1 MKGDASRPRDAVEQR
16 RRAEEIARDN
26 AARRAGPIKPPSSPA
41 IRELARDVLQILNEP
56 GDLQDFLGR
65 ILAALKTRTG
75 FDAVG
80 IRLQDGDDFPYVAQS
95 GFSAEF
101 LRTEDTLTARAADGG
116 VCRGSNGNVSLECT
130 CGLVVSGK
138 TDPANPLFTPGGSFW
153 TNDFFPLL
161 DIPPDEDPRFHPR
174 NQCIHQGFASVALV
188 PIRTKERI
196 VGLIQLNDRR
206 QGRFTPE
213 TVELLE
219 GIASHIGSAMMR
231 KQAEDALHESE
242 ALYRG
247 LFENMA
253 EGYAYCRMIFENGEP
268 QDFIYLAVNT
278 AFETLTGLRNV
289 TGRRVSE
296 VIPGIRAADPQLFA
310 IYARVALT
318 GKPEKSEM
326 FVEAM
331 KMWFSLSVYGP
342 GDGCFVAVFDVITE
356 RKQAETALRGSEE
369 RLRDIIFSIA
379 DWMWEVDQNGVY
391 TYSSQKG
398 SELLGRSCEE
408 IIGKTP
414 FHFMPPEEASRVAAI
429 FSDIVGSKAP
439 IRDLENWN
447 IRADGE
453 RVCFLTNG
461 VPILDEDGN
470 LKGYRGVD
478 KDITHRKRVEEQLK
492 QSRDSLEKFARM
504 VPGAIYQYRLYPDG
518 RYTFPYS
525 SPGLNDIYELTPE
538 EVRED
543 ATPMLGRLHPDDLD
557 RVSGAIWE
565 SARTLQEFYC
575 EYRVVLPRQG
585 LRWRSSQAHPE
596 RLEDGGALWHGIV
609 SDITDRKRAEE
620 ALAESKAL
628 IEAVVEN
635 VPHMV
640 FVKEAAD
647 LRFVLFNRAGEELLG
662 YDRTALL
669 GKNDLDLFPSE
680 QAAYFVAK
688 DREVLDGEAGM
699 LDIPEEP
706 ILTARKGQRLLHTR
720 KVCIRGSDGTTK
732 FLLGISEDITERK
745 RAEEE
750 LRAINRFLEEATTRA
765 NEMAAKAELASMAK
779 SEFLANMSH
788 EIRTPMNGVI
798 GMTGLL
804 LDTELD
810 EEQRRYAET
819 VRASG
824 EALLTII
831 NDILDFSKIEAGKL
845 DLESLDFDLLSLLDD
860 FAASLAPGIQEKGL
874 KLLCAADPAVPT
886 RLRGDPG
893 RLRQILTNVA
903 GNAVKFTHAGEVA
916 VRVSLLESNEDD
928 VLLRFSVSDT
938 GIGIPNGKIGLLF
951 DKFSQVDTSTTRNYG
966 GTGLGLAISKQ
977 LAELMGGEIG
987 VQSEEGKGSEFW
999 FTARLGLRA
1008 AGASSSDLPPGGLRG
1023 VCATV
1028 VGDTATSREILT
1040 RRYTA
1045 GEGPKLFADR
1055 TARILLAEDNAINQ
1069 RVALGI
1075 LKRLGLSADTV
1086 ASGAEAITALETRPY
1101 DLVLMDVQMPEMDGF
1116 EATRRIRNPHSAV
1129 PNHQIPVIAMTA
1141 HTMTGD
1147 RERCV
1152 EAGMD
1157 DYVSKPVT
1165 PQALAEVLEK
1175 WLPAR
1180 DAEAA

>member
-26 AARRAGPIKPPSSPA
+26 ATRRAEPIEPLSSSV
-41 IRELARDVLQILNEP
+41 IRELAREVLQILNES
-56 GDLQDFLGR
+56 GDLQDSLR
-65 ILAALKTRTG
+65 SILAALKTRTG

-101 LRTEDTLTARAADGG
+101 LATEDTLTARAADGG
-116 VCRGSNGNVSLECT
+116 ACRGSNGNASLECT

-174 NQCIHQGFASVALV
+174 NQCIHHGFASVALV
-188 PIRTKERI
+188 PIRTRERI

-296 VIPGIRAADPQLFA
+296 VIPGIREADPHLFA

-318 GKPEKSEM
+318 GRPEKFEM
-326 FVEAM
+326 FVEAL

-356 RKQAETALRGSEE
+356 RKQADAALRDSEE
-369 RLRDIIFSIA
+369 RLKDIIFSLA
-379 DWMWEVDQNGVY
+379 DWMWEVDGNGVY

-398 SELLGRSCEE
+398 SDLLGRSREE

-414 FHFMPPEEASRVAAI
+414 FDFMPPEEASRVAAI

-461 VPILDEDGN
+461 VPLLDEDGN

-478 KDITHRKRVEEQLK
+478 KDITHRKRVEE
-492 QSRDSLEKFARM
+492 
-504 VPGAIYQYRLYPDG
+504 
-518 RYTFPYS
+518 
-525 SPGLNDIYELTPE
+525 
-538 EVRED
+538 
-543 ATPMLGRLHPDDLD
+543 
-557 RVSGAIWE
+557 
-565 SARTLQEFYC
+565 
-575 EYRVVLPRQG
+575 
-585 LRWRSSQAHPE
+585 
-596 RLEDGGALWHGIV
+596 
-609 SDITDRKRAEE
+609 

-635 VPHMV
+635 VPLMV
-640 FVKEAAD
+640 FVKEAKD

-662 YDRTALL
+662 HDRTALL
-669 GKNDLDLFPSE
+669 GKNDLDFFPPG
-680 QAAYFVAK
+680 QAAYFLAK
-688 DREVLDGEAGM
+688 DREVLDGAAGRV
-699 LDIPEEP
+699 DIPEEP
-706 ILTARKGQRLLHTR
+706 IMTAENGERLLHTQ
-720 KVCIRGSDGTTK
+720 KVCIRGGDGTTK

-765 NEMAAKAELASMAK
+765 NDMAAKAELASTAK

-845 DLESLDFDLLSLLDD
+845 DLEALDFDLSILLDD
-860 FAASLAPGIQEKGL
+860 FAASLAPRIQEKGL

-893 RLRQILTNVA
+893 RLRQILMNVA

-987 VQSEEGKGSEFW
+987 VESEEGKGSEFW

-1008 AGASSSDLPPGGLRG
+1008 AGAPAEDLPPGDLRG
-1023 VCATV
+1023 VRAPIV
-1028 VGDTATSREILT
+1028 DDNATSREILIT
-1040 RRYTA
+1040 RHTA
-1045 GEGPKLFADR
+1045 REMRKLFADR
-1055 TARILLAEDNAINQ
+1055 TARILLAEDNVINQ
-1069 RVALGI
+1069 RVGLGI
-1075 LKRLGLSADTV
+1075 LKNLGLSADTV
-1086 ASGAEAITALETRPY
+1086 ASGAEAVTALETRPY

-1116 EATRRIRNPHSAV
+1116 EATRRIRNPQSAV
-1129 PNHQIPVIAMTA
+1129 FNHQIPVIAMTA
-1141 HTMTGD
+1141 HTMAGD
-1147 RERCV
+1147 RERCL

-1165 PQALAEVLEK
+1165 PSALAEVLGK

>member
-16 RRAEEIARDN
+16 RRAEEFARDN
-26 AARRAGPIKPPSSPA
+26 AARCAEPIEPPSPPVM
-41 IRELARDVLQILNEP
+41 RELARDVLQILNEP
-56 GDLQDFLGR
+56 GDLPDSLRR
-65 ILAALKTRTG
+65 ILGALKARIG

-80 IRLQDGDDFPYVAQS
+80 IRLQNGDDFPYFAQS
-95 GFSAEF
+95 GFSKEF
-101 LRTEDTLTARAADGG
+101 LRTESTLTARTADGG
-116 VCRGSNGNVSLECT
+116 VCRDGNGNVSLECT
-130 CGLVVSGK
+130 CGLVISGR
-138 TDPANPLFTPGGSFW
+138 TDPANRLFTPGGSFW
-153 TNDFFPLL
+153 TNDSFLLL
-161 DIPPDEDPRFHPR
+161 DIPPGDDPRHHPR
-174 NQCIHQGFASVALV
+174 DRCLYEGYASIALV

-196 VGLIQLNDRR
+196 VGLIQLNDRHR
-206 QGRFTPE
+206 GRLTPE
-213 TVELLE
+213 MVELLE
-219 GIASHIGSAMMR
+219 GIASHIGAAMMR

-247 LFENMA
+247 LFAHMA

-268 QDFIYLAVNT
+268 DDFIYLAVNT

-296 VIPGIRAADPQLFA
+296 VIPGIREADPQLFA

-318 GKPEKSEM
+318 GKPEKFEM
-326 FVEAM
+326 FIEAL
-331 KMWFSLSVYGP
+331 KMWFSVSVYGP
-342 GDGCFVAVFDVITE
+342 GDGCFVAVFEVITE
-356 RKQAETALRGSEE
+356 RKQAEAALRESEE
-369 RLRDIIFSIA
+369 RLRGIIFSIA

-414 FHFMPPEEASRVAAI
+414 FDFMPPEEASRVAAI

-447 IRADGE
+447 IRANGE

-461 VPILDEDGN
+461 VPILDEDGG

-478 KDITHRKRVEEQLK
+478 KDITR
-492 QSRDSLEKFARM
+492 
-504 VPGAIYQYRLYPDG
+504 
-518 RYTFPYS
+518 
-525 SPGLNDIYELTPE
+525 
-538 EVRED
+538 
-543 ATPMLGRLHPDDLD
+543 
-557 RVSGAIWE
+557 
-565 SARTLQEFYC
+565 
-575 EYRVVLPRQG
+575 
-585 LRWRSSQAHPE
+585 
-596 RLEDGGALWHGIV
+596 
-609 SDITDRKRAEE
+609 RKRAEE

-635 VPHMV
+635 VPLMI

-662 YDRTALL
+662 HDRAALL
-669 GKNDLDLFPSE
+669 GKNNLDLFPPE
-680 QAAYFVAK
+680 QAAQFLAK
-688 DREVLDGEAGM
+688 DREVLDGEAGR
-699 LDIPEEP
+699 LDIPEEA
-706 ILTARKGQRLLHTR
+706 ILTAKNGQRLLHTR
-720 KVCIRGSDGTTK
+720 KVCIRGGDGSTK

-745 RAEEE
+745 RVEEE
-750 LRAINRFLEEATTRA
+750 LRATNRFLEEATTRA
-765 NEMAAKAELASMAK
+765 NDMAAKAELASIAK

-804 LDTELD
+804 LDTELN

-824 EALLTII
+824 ESLLTII

-845 DLESLDFDLLSLLDD
+845 DLETLDFDLSSLLDN
-860 FAASLAPGIQEKGL
+860 FAASLAPRIQEKGL

-903 GNAVKFTHAGEVA
+903 GNAVKFTHAGEVE
-916 VRVSLLESNEDD
+916 VRVSLVESSEND
-928 VLLRFSVSDT
+928 VLLRFSVFDT
-938 GIGIPNGKIGLLF
+938 GIGIPKGKIGLLF
-951 DKFSQVDTSTTRNYG
+951 DKFSQVDASTTRNYG

-977 LAELMGGEIG
+977 LAELMGGGIG
-987 VQSEEGKGSEFW
+987 VESEEGQGSVFW

-1008 AGASSSDLPPGGLRG
+1008 EGTPAEDLPPGDPRG
-1023 VCATV
+1023 VRTPIVHDNAAC
-1028 VGDTATSREILT
+1028 REILAT
-1040 RRYTA
+1040 RLTA
-1045 GEGPKLFADR
+1045 GETLKLFADR
-1055 TARILLAEDNAINQ
+1055 TVRILLAEDNVINQ

-1075 LKRLGLSADTV
+1075 LKRLGLRADTV
-1086 ASGAEAITALETRPY
+1086 ASGAEAVAALETRSY

-1116 EATRRIRNPHSAV
+1116 EATRRIRNSQSAV

-1147 RERCV
+1147 RERCL

-1165 PQALAEVLEK
+1165 PRALAEVLGK